1 VIWQVLLASVLAALV
16 YQVVVLLPPADGF
29 DANDSYLK
37 IFGSAPR
44 MVLGGWIAVWA
55 GGNLNNFILA
65 KMKLWTNGKY
75 LWTRTIGSAIVG
87 ELANTALF
95 YTIALS
101 GILPADVLTQS
112 ILTGWM
118 IKVGVEIIL
127 TPLTYWV
134 VGTLKRLEQEDY
146 YDRDTD
152 FNPLI
157 V

>member
-1 VIWQVLLASVLAALV
+1 
-16 YQVVVLLPPADGF
+16 
-29 DANDSYLK
+29 
-37 IFGSAPR
+37 
-44 MVLGGWIAVWA
+44 
-55 GGNLNNFILA
+55 
-65 KMKLWTNGKY
+65 
-75 LWTRTIGSAIVG
+75 
-87 ELANTALF
+87 
-95 YTIALS
+95 
-101 GILPADVLTQS
+101 LTQS